1 MTCKQGGKMKN
12 KINKIFAM
20 TAALTLATALFFG
33 SGAVFAETYTYP
45 WLSSPETAV
54 FFENSAAETA
64 ASSDI
69 LKNPVFKEILG
80 WIDRAYV
87 DKDPDKEKMLEGAL
101 NGLLQSLD
109 PNSRYISPEEAKM
122 EQDEM
127 RGKFYGI
134 GLQIDKKDAERIT
147 VVSVFEGSPA
157 EKAGIKAGDVIIKI
171 RDDAGEL
178 TIVKSTTLQT
188 IVKKIRGAK
197 GTKVVLTIYRSGA
210 AEYSKIEVTRDEI
223 KIQNVIFKK
232 IGNTGYVRLNMFN
245 GTAARDVKKAIDELK
260 TLGAKNMIL
269 DLRDNPGGLL
279 DAVDFI
285 ASGFLPAGKTIV
297 SIKNRDG
304 AAETTFSDGYGFYE
318 EGPLVVLV
326 NGGSAS
332 ASELLAAAIKEN
344 GRGKLVGTTTFGKG
358 SVQRGFPLSNGGQ
371 LRLTVA
377 KFYSPNGNVIHGK
390 GVEPDIEVE
399 ITDPANFKPG
409 EPEKDPQLKK
419 ALKILNGN

>member
-245 GTAARDVKKAIDELK
+245 GTVARDVKKAIDELK

>member
-1 MTCKQGGKMKN
+1 
-12 KINKIFAM
+12 
-20 TAALTLATALFFG
+20 
-33 SGAVFAETYTYP
+33 
-45 WLSSPETAV
+45 
-54 FFENSAAETA
+54 
-64 ASSDI
+64 
-69 LKNPVFKEILG
+69 
-80 WIDRAYV
+80 
-87 DKDPDKEKMLEGAL
+87 MLEGAL

-332 ASELLAAAIKEN
+332 ASELLAASIKEN

>member
-87 DKDPDKEKMLEGAL
+87 DKNPDKEKMLEGAL

>member
-33 SGAVFAETYTYP
+33 SGAVFAETDTYP

-87 DKDPDKEKMLEGAL
+87 DKNPDKEKMLEGAL

>member
-1 MTCKQGGKMKN
+1 MTRKQGGKMKN

-33 SGAVFAETYTYP
+33 SGAVFTETDTYP
-45 WLSSPETAV
+45 WLSSP
-54 FFENSAAETA
+54 ETA

-87 DKDPDKEKMLEGAL
+87 DKNPDKEKMLEGAL

>member
-33 SGAVFAETYTYP
+33 SGTVFAETDTYP

-87 DKDPDKEKMLEGAL
+87 DKDPDKEKMLEGVL

>member
-1 MTCKQGGKMKN
+1 
-12 KINKIFAM
+12 
-20 TAALTLATALFFG
+20 
-33 SGAVFAETYTYP
+33 AVFAETDTYP
-45 WLSSPETAV
+45 WLSSP
-54 FFENSAAETA
+54 ETA

-80 WIDRAYV
+80 WINRAYV

>member
-87 DKDPDKEKMLEGAL
+87 DKNPDK
-101 NGLLQSLD
+101 
-109 PNSRYISPEEAKM
+109 AKM

-245 GTAARDVKKAIDELK
+245 ETAARDVKKAIDELK

>member
-1 MTCKQGGKMKN
+1 MKN

-33 SGAVFAETYTYP
+33 SGAVFAETDTYP
-45 WLSSPETAV
+45 WLSSP
-54 FFENSAAETA
+54 ETA